1 MGRKHIPQRTC
12 IACRQ
17 VKDKRELVRVVRVPE
32 GCVEID
38 DTGKKSGRGA
48 YLCRSAPCWRQA
60 LEKDALNRSL
70 KMSLTV
76 EQKDELRKFIK
87 SLPEER
93 VTGKAESVS
102 SL

>member
-17 VKDKRELVRVVRVPE
+17 VKDKRELVRVVRTPE
-32 GCVEID
+32 RLVEVD
-38 DTGKKSGRGA
+38 ETGKKSGRGA
-48 YLCRSAPCWRQA
+48 YLCRSAPCWRKA
-60 LEKDALNRSL
+60 LEKDALNRAL

-93 VTGKAESVS
+93 VTGKAESVV